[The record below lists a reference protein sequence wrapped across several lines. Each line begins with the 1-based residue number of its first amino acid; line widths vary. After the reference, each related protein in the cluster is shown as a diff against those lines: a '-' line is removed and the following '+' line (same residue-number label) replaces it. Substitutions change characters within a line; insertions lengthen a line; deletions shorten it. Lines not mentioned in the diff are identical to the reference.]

1 MRGKRFRHTI
11 ALLAFTAVLFST
23 TYISAT
29 SLEDIK
35 KEQQELQEQQE
46 EIQKQQ
52 EEIKKKQQQ
61 LEEENAAL
69 SQAKQELENS
79 LGDLASN
86 MYDLAASLEEIQG
99 QAEALDLKI
108 QETTLLLE
116 EAQKQVDSQYE
127 DMKLRIQYMYENSM
141 ESPIAMFMETGSFAE
156 FLNRLEYMAQL
167 NSYDREMLKTYE
179 NSLTEVLAFQEELQK
194 QSESLEETKASLK
207 EKEQSLLSSIQQ
219 AKQKISDANSQ
230 LDENESAKKEQQE
243 AQQKLQE
250 QIARMEAYEQELE
263 EKRAREEAI
272 QLKEQARLEEIK
284 KQEEEAA
291 ANRKPIS
298 ATVSEEELLA
308 AIIYCESGG
317 ESYESQLAVGS
328 VVLNRVNSS
337 YFPNTITE
345 VIYQKNQFSPAGS
358 GKLALVLEN
367 GLTTDSCR
375 NAAKEV
381 LGGNIT
387 GNWLYF
393 RLDNGMI
400 EGTIIGKQVFY

>member
-1 MRGKRFRHTI
+1 MIRKRI
-11 ALLAFTAVLFST
+11 KGALAIFAFAAILFST

-35 KEQQELQEQQE
+35 KEQQE
-46 EIQKQQ
+46 IQKQQ
-52 EEIKKKQQQ
+52 EEIKKQQEAIKKKQQE
-61 LEEENAAL
+61 LSKENEEL
-69 SQAKQELENS
+69 SQAKKELENS
-79 LGDLASN
+79 LGNLNSN
-86 MYDLAASLEEIQG
+86 LYDLSSSLEEIQS
-99 QAEALDLKI
+99 QTETLELEI

-116 EAQKQVDSQYE
+116 ETEQQVERQYE
-127 DMKLRIQYMYENSM
+127 DMKLRIQYMYENSK
-141 ESPIAMFMETGSFAE
+141 ESPLTMLFEAGNFAE
-156 FLNRLEYMAQL
+156 FLNRLEYIAQI
-167 NSYDREMLKTYE
+167 NSYDREMLVTYQ
-179 NSLTEVLAFQEELQK
+179 NTLAEVVATKEELEQ
-194 QSESLEETKASLK
+194 QSTALQEAKESLK
-207 EKEQSLLSSIQQ
+207 EKEQSILSSIQE
-219 AKQKISDANSQ
+219 AKEKIDTANSQ
-230 LDENESAKKEQQE
+230 LDENENSMEEQE
-243 AQQKLQE
+243 AAQQKLKD
-250 QIARMEAYEQELE
+250 QIAKMEAYEKQLE

-291 ANRKPIS
+291 ANRKPVS

-317 ESYESQLAVGS
+317 EPYVSQLAVGS

-375 NAAKEV
+375 KAAKEV
-381 LGGNIT
+381 LAGNIT

-400 EGTIIGKQVFY
+400 DGTIIGKQVFY

>member
-1 MRGKRFRHTI
+1 MKGKRLKHVI
-11 ALLAFTAVLFST
+11 ALIAFTAVLFST
-23 TYISAT
+23 TYITAT

-35 KEQQELQEQQE
+35 KEQQE
-46 EIQKQQ
+46 
-52 EEIKKKQQQ
+52 EIKKKQQQ
-61 LEEENAAL
+61 LNEENEAL
-69 SQAKQELENS
+69 SQAKKELENS
-79 LGDLASN
+79 LGDLNSDF
-86 MYDLAASLEEIQG
+86 YELSASLEELQG
-99 QAEALDLKI
+99 QAEALELEI

-116 EAQKQVDSQYE
+116 EAQQKVDSQYE

-141 ESPIAMFMETGSFAE
+141 ESPMITLLESGSFAE

-167 NSYDREMLKTYE
+167 NVYDRKMLTTYE
-179 NSLTEVLAFQEELQK
+179 STLTEVTAFKEELQA
-194 QSESLEETKASLK
+194 QSESLEQTKESLK
-207 EKEQSLLSSIQQ
+207 QKEKSLLSSIEQ
-219 AKQKISDANSQ
+219 AKNKINNANSQ
-230 LDENESAKKEQQE
+230 LNENESSMEEQQE
-243 AQQKLQE
+243 AQEKLKDQV
-250 QIARMEAYEQELE
+250 AKMEAYEKKLE

-375 NAAKEV
+375 KAAKEV

-400 EGTIIGKQVFY
+400 EGPFIGKQVFY